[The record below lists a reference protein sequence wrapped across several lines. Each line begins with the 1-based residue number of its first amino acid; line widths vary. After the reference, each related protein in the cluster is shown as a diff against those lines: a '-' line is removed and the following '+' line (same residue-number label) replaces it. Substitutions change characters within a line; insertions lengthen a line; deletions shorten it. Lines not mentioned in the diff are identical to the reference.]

1 MSRRRTV
8 MKSKKRYPT
17 VHLILVLFGIIMV
30 FPFIWMILSS
40 FKSVGEQMT
49 LPVKIF
55 PSNFKNID
63 NYRQALQAVPFIK
76 LYLNTF
82 LMIAG
87 RCICAVLFSSMAGY
101 GFARFQFPGKNL
113 LFTLVLVQ
121 MMVPGQVFIIPQY
134 QMLSK
139 LGMLNTV
146 FALIFPGLVSAY
158 GAFLLRQQYM
168 SLPKELEEAAVLD
181 GCNPWQ
187 TFTKVMFPITR
198 SSISA
203 LGVFTALFAWKDLM
217 WPLIAN
223 NDINKMSLAPGLSVL
238 QGVCMTNKGAMM
250 AGSVI
255 ATVPMVI
262 LYFIFQKQFMEGIAQ
277 SGIKG

>member
-8 MKSKKRYPT
+8 MKSKKRYPA

-134 QMLSK
+134 QMLSNGICTD
-139 LGMLNTV
+139 LSGS
-146 FALIFPGLVSAY
+146 GQC
-158 GAFLLRQQYM
+158 LR
-168 SLPKELEEAAVLD
+168 
-181 GCNPWQ
+181 C
-187 TFTKVMFPITR
+187 
-198 SSISA
+198 ISA
-203 LGVFTALFAWKDLM
+203 ASA
-217 WPLIAN
+217 IY
-223 NDINKMSLAPGLSVL
+223 
-238 QGVCMTNKGAMM
+238 
-250 AGSVI
+250 VI
-255 ATVPMVI
+255 AKRVGRGGCAGWLQSMANVYKSYVSDHTFQ
-262 LYFIFQKQFMEGIAQ
+262 YFSTGCIYSAVCVEGSDVAVNR
-277 SGIKG
+277 K

>member
-8 MKSKKRYPT
+8 MKSKKRYPA

-49 LPVKIF
+49 LPVKVF

-63 NYRQALQAVPFIK
+63 NYRQALQAVPFVK

-121 MMVPGQVFIIPQY
+121 MMVPGQLFRSIRCFQ
-134 QMLSK
+134 
-139 LGMLNTV
+139 
-146 FALIFPGLVSAY
+146 
-158 GAFLLRQQYM
+158 
-168 SLPKELEEAAVLD
+168 SLE
-181 GCNPWQ
+181 C
-187 TFTKVMFPITR
+187 
-198 SSISA
+198 
-203 LGVFTALFAWKDLM
+203 
-217 WPLIAN
+217 
-223 NDINKMSLAPGLSVL
+223 
-238 QGVCMTNKGAMM
+238 
-250 AGSVI
+250 
-255 ATVPMVI
+255 
-262 LYFIFQKQFMEGIAQ
+262 
-277 SGIKG
+277 

>member
-1 MSRRRTV
+1 MKYVKKAGYIVATILFLVFTLGPFVWTFV
-8 MKSKKRYPT
+8 MAITPKAEMFSN
-17 VHLILVLFGIIMV
+17 VVSL
-30 FPFIWMILSS
+30 
-40 FKSVGEQMT
+40 
-49 LPVKIF
+49 LPSHITW
-55 PSNFKNID
+55 SNFQN
-63 NYRQALQAVPFIK
+63 
-76 LYLNTF
+76 
-82 LMIAG
+82 
-87 RCICAVLFSSMAGY
+87 LFSGGRRSVAYFTGL
-101 GFARFQFPGKNL
+101 KNSL
-113 LFTLVLVQ
+113 RAVIVT
-121 MMVPGQVFIIPQY
+121 ICI
-134 QMLSK
+134 
-139 LGMLNTV
+139 GMPI
-146 FALIFPGLVSAY
+146 ALVSAY
-158 GAFLLRQQYM
+158 TLSRMEFPGRKIIKNALLITMVIPVMATIIPLYKM
-168 SLPKELEEAAVLD
+168 FSAGHMLDNTFWLSMVYVSSYLPMATWMIINYFSTIPKELEEAAVLD

>member
-1 MSRRRTV
+1 
-8 MKSKKRYPT
+8 MKQRKMYPM
-17 VHLILVLFGIIMV
+17 VHLILILVSIVMI
-30 FPFIWMILSS
+30 FPFVWMILSS
-40 FKSVGEQMT
+40 FKTVGEQMS
-49 LPVKIF
+49 LPIKLL
-55 PSNFKNID
+55 PSSFTYTE
-63 NYRQALQAVPFIK
+63 NYKQAVKAVPLLR
-76 LYLNTF
+76 LYVNTII
-82 LMIAG
+82 MIAG
-87 RCICAVLFSSMAGY
+87 RCLCAVLFSSMAAY
-101 GFARFQFPGKNL
+101 GFAKFQFPGKNF

-121 MMVPGQVFIIPQY
+121 MMAPGQVFIIPQY
-134 QMLSK
+134 QILSK
-139 LGMLNTV
+139 LGLLNTV

-158 GAFLLRQQYM
+158 GTFLLRQQYM

-187 TFTKVMFPITR
+187 AFTRVMLPITK
-198 SSISA
+198 SSMSA

-238 QGVCMTNKGAMM
+238 QGICYTNKGALM